1 MSKLAA
7 SKVSTNARIVVIV
20 SAMKKKIL
28 VMDDDPSICKICTL
42 LLNRIGYDVDTA
54 PSGEEAVSLFS
65 KSLKSKTPYLAVILD
80 LTVQTGMGGLET
92 VKKLRALD
100 PSVYAIMASGS
111 SVDTMIASYQ
121 AHGFKAV
128 LPKPFRLQDITECMQ
143 NIPSSPE

>member
-1 MSKLAA
+1 MNH
-7 SKVSTNARIVVIV
+7 KV
-20 SAMKKKIL
+20 L

-54 PSGEEAVSLFS
+54 PCGEKAIELFS
-65 KSLKSKTPYLAVILD
+65 NAIKAKTPYLAVILD
-80 LTVQTGMGGLET
+80 LTVQTGMGGIDA

-111 SVDTMIASYQ
+111 SVDNMVASYK

-128 LPKPFRLQDITECMQ
+128 LPKPFRIQDITECMK
-143 NIPSSPE
+143 NIPSSGN

>member
-1 MSKLAA
+1 MKP
-7 SKVSTNARIVVIV
+7 KV
-20 SAMKKKIL
+20 L

-54 PSGEEAVSLFS
+54 PSGEEAIIMFS
-65 KSLKSKTPYLAVILD
+65 QALKAQTPYLAVILD
-80 LTVQTGMGGLET
+80 LTVQTGMGGIDAI
-92 VKKLRALD
+92 KKLRALD

-128 LPKPFRLQDITECMQ
+128 LPKPFRLLDITECMQ
-143 NIPSSPE
+143 KIPSSGN